1 MSDRSRIWPGTP
13 PSRAMAFKPL
23 LDERSRPTRLA
34 ELLHGT
40 DSVLGEAVR
49 LALESGCGLLLSPTR
64 DGGAIS
70 VTLCVGDDRFRGYA
84 ASPEEFAALLD
95 RVADK
100 RGTTRPGGRGGT
112 ANGALDAQKGP

>member
-23 LDERSRPTRLA
+23 LDERTRPTRLA

-40 DSVLGEAVR
+40 DSVLGETVR

-70 VTLCVGDDRFRGYA
+70 VTLYVGDDRFRGYA
-84 ASPEEFAALLD
+84 ASPEELAALLD

-100 RGTTRPGGRGGT
+100 RGTTNGRGAADAT
-112 ANGALDAQKGP
+112 RRPLDAQKGP